1 MKQKNRWLIALA
13 AVSIHLSIG
22 SVYAYSV
29 FKNPLMDQ
37 FGWDNKQVTV
47 SFTLAICFLGLSAAA
62 FGRFVEKYGP
72 RKSATVSAILFS
84 AGMLGAG
91 LAVHLGSLTGYYLCY
106 GVIGGIG
113 LGIGY
118 ISPVSTLVKWF
129 PDRRGLATGMAV
141 MGFGAGSLIC
151 SPVAARLID
160 AVGVANTFYIL
171 GTAYFVLMMSGAL
184 YIARPPEG
192 WMPKG
197 MLEKRASGSE
207 RKAPEDLAQLT
218 AVEALRTGRF
228 WMLWVMMFVN
238 ISSGIMI
245 ISVASPMKHAFT
257 EQVADRFTA
266 YGWQVLRVEDGNDL
280 HAIHEAIEKARQS
293 DKPTLVEVKTII
305 GYGSPNKGGTSESH
319 GAPLGEAEVALVR
332 ETYNWPYPPFE
343 IPESVHEPFR
353 QAVQRGEEAEQAWNE
368 LWNAYRQAYPEP
380 AAELEKAFAGELPEN
395 WEAALP
401 AFQVGDKVATRDAS
415 GKVLNALA
423 SAIPYFLGGSADLAS
438 SNKTM
443 IRGEE
448 AYQPGSY
455 QGRNIWFGVREH
467 AMAAALNGMSLH
479 GGMKVF
485 GGTFFVFSDYMK
497 PAMRLSALMKQPVI
511 YVMTHDSIAVGEDG
525 PTHQPIE
532 QLPGLRSIPNLLVLR
547 PSDANETVA
556 AYKIAVSERTRPS
569 AIVLTRQALPVREG
583 TEQGLELAHRGAYV
597 RVRTPDGDPDL
608 LLIASGSE
616 VPLAMDAAA
625 MLEEQGIK
633 VNVISMISRELFEEQ
648 DREYRDSVIPPH
660 IRKRV
665 CIEMGSSFGWER
677 YAGLDGLIIAL
688 DHFGASAPGNVLMEK
703 FGFTKEQVASRI
715 KEWYNG

>member
-1 MKQKNRWLIALA
+1 MYGYKDRMAVNAVRMLSIDAIEKSNSGHPGLPMGAAPMAYVLWSRFLNFRPSNPNWWNRDRFVLSAGHGSMLLYSLLHLFQYDVSVDELKQFRQWGSITPGHPEYGHTPGVECTTGPLGQGIAMAVGMAMAERFLA
-13 AVSIHLSIG
+13 ARYNREGYDIMDHYTYCLCG
-22 SVYAYSV
+22 DGD
-29 FKNPLMDQ
+29 LME
-37 FGWDNKQVTV
+37 G
-47 SFTLAICFLGLSAAA
+47 
-62 FGRFVEKYGP
+62 
-72 RKSATVSAILFS
+72 
-84 AGMLGAG
+84 
-91 LAVHLGSLTGYYLCY
+91 
-106 GVIGGIG
+106 
-113 LGIGY
+113 
-118 ISPVSTLVKWF
+118 
-129 PDRRGLATGMAV
+129 
-141 MGFGAGSLIC
+141 
-151 SPVAARLID
+151 VAAEAASLAGHLQLGKLI
-160 AVGVANTFYIL
+160 
-171 GTAYFVLMMSGAL
+171 VLYDSN
-184 YIARPPEG
+184 
-192 WMPKG
+192 
-197 MLEKRASGSE
+197 
-207 RKAPEDLAQLT
+207 D
-218 AVEALRTGRF
+218 
-228 WMLWVMMFVN
+228 
-238 ISSGIMI
+238 ISLDGET
-245 ISVASPMKHAFT
+245 KHAFT

-332 ETYNWPYPPFE
+332 ETYNWPSPPFE

-511 YVMTHDSIAVGEDG
+511 YVLTHDSIAVGEDG

-597 RVRTPDGDPDL
+597 RVRTPEGDPDL